1 MCHWLSDLSRRI
13 SFNKPSQE
21 SSRLCNEICFFITQ
35 SAIRVQIPSKYHL
48 SVRRKRAGGRATVP
62 QNVLIKPAHVSQW

>member
-35 SAIRVQIPSKYHL
+35 SAIPIK
-48 SVRRKRAGGRATVP
+48 VP
-62 QNVLIKPAHVSQW
+62 FGVPLEEEREAEQQSFKMC